1 MRKFFTK
8 VFVTGMLLFSTSFAQ
23 VGLGIF
29 GLAPDDAKE
38 YSKPLATFFGTYF
51 NSGAYYS
58 ADLPE
63 TFQFKFSIIG
73 MYSFVGD
80 GQKTFTPNSGVE
92 GYNTSGTT
100 STFVGEKGSYYTGP
114 GGFLAYPGG
123 FNVSSAP
130 SAIYQI
136 AGGAYGTEL
145 MVRFFP
151 QINVGDVSTGLWGI
165 GVKHNFS
172 QWFEGLPFDI
182 ALQIL
187 YNTINLENDS
197 DDETEYL
204 KFDSKNF
211 AINIHGSKTFEE
223 MFVVYGGLQY
233 ESSTMDID
241 YYFQDPNELYPS
253 IRDTRQST
261 SVDGDNVFRFTAGG
275 AIKVLPVVFNLD
287 FNVTSLFTLT
297 GGISLQL

>member
-1 MRKFFTK
+1 MLKIFYKIFFS
-8 VFVTGMLLFSTSFAQ
+8 VLLLISTSSAQ

-58 ADLPE
+58 ADLPQ

-80 GQKTFTPNSGVE
+80 GQKTFTPNPGVSG
-92 GYNTSGTT
+92 YSNSGST

-136 AGGAYGTEL
+136 AGGAFGTEL

-151 QINVGDVSTGLWGI
+151 QIYIGDVTSGLWGV
-165 GVKHNFS
+165 GLKHNFS
-172 QWFEGLPFDI
+172 QWFQGLPFDI

-187 YNTINLENDS
+187 YNNLNLENNS
-197 DDETEYL
+197 DDETEYI

-233 ESSTMDID
+233 ESSTMDLD
-241 YYFQDPNELYPS
+241 YYFQDPNELYPDIADS
-253 IRDTRQST
+253 RQST
-261 SVDGDNVFRFTAGG
+261 SIDGDNVFRFTGGG

-287 FNVTSLFTLT
+287 FNITTLFTIT

>member
-1 MRKFFTK
+1 MRNILIK
-8 VFVTGMLLFSTSFAQ
+8 VFVTVMLLLSTSFAQ

-73 MYSFVGD
+73 MYSFIGD
-80 GQKTFTPNSGVE
+80 GQKTFTPNPGVSG
-92 GYNTSGTT
+92 YSNSGST
-100 STFVGEKGSYYTGP
+100 STFVGEKGSYYVGP

-211 AINIHGSKTFEE
+211 AINIHGSKTFEG

-233 ESSTMDID
+233 ESSTMDLD
-241 YYFQDPNELYPS
+241 YYFQDPNELYPQ
-253 IRDTRQST
+253 IADTRQST

-287 FNVTSLFTLT
+287 FNVTSMFTLT

>member
-1 MRKFFTK
+1 MLKIFYKIFFS
-8 VFVTGMLLFSTSFAQ
+8 VLLLISTSSAQ

-58 ADLPE
+58 ADLPQ

-80 GQKTFTPNSGVE
+80 GQKTFTPNPGVSGYSNA
-92 GYNTSGTT
+92 GST

-136 AGGAYGTEL
+136 AGGAFGTEL
-145 MVRFFP
+145 MLRFFP
-151 QINVGDVSTGLWGI
+151 QINIGDVTSGLWGV
-165 GVKHNFS
+165 GLKHNFS
-172 QWFEGLPFDI
+172 QWFQGLPFDI

-187 YNTINLENDS
+187 YNNLNLENNS
-197 DDETEYL
+197 DDETEYI

-233 ESSTMDID
+233 ESSTMDLD
-241 YYFQDPNELYPS
+241 YYFQDPNELYPDIADS
-253 IRDTRQST
+253 RQST
-261 SVDGDNVFRFTAGG
+261 SIDGDNVFRFTGGG

-287 FNVTSLFTLT
+287 FNITTLFTLT

>member
-1 MRKFFTK
+1 MRNILIK
-8 VFVTGMLLFSTSFAQ
+8 VFVTVMLLVSTSLAQ

-38 YSKPLATFFGTYF
+38 YSKPLATFFGTYL
-51 NSGAYYS
+51 NSGSYYS
-58 ADLPE
+58 ADLPT

-73 MYSFVGD
+73 MYSFIGD
-80 GQKTFTPNSGVE
+80 GQKTFSPNSGLE
-92 GYNTSGTT
+92 GYSTSGTT
-100 STFVGEKGSYYTGP
+100 GTFVGEKGSYYVGP

-123 FNVSSAP
+123 FNVSNAP
-130 SAIYQI
+130 GAIYQF
-136 AGGAYGTEL
+136 AGSLYGTEL
-145 MVRFFP
+145 MLRYFP
-151 QINVGDVSTGLWGI
+151 QINFGDVSTGLWGV
-165 GVKHNFS
+165 GLKHQIS
-172 QWFEGLPFDI
+172 QWFQGLPFDLS
-182 ALQIL
+182 LQIL
-187 YNTINLENDS
+187 FNNFNLENNS
-197 DDETEYL
+197 SDETEYI

-211 AINIHGSKTFEE
+211 AINVHGSKTFQE

-233 ESSTMDID
+233 ESSTMDLD

-287 FNVTSLFTLT
+287 LNITSLFTLT